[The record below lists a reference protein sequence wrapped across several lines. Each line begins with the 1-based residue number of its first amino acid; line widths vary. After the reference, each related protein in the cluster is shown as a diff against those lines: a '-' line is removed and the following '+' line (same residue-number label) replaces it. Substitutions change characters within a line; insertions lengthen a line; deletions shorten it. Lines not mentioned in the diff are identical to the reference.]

1 MKLILRADVLLPVLL
16 ATAISGALLQ
26 LQSAKAAPATVFSI
40 GDGDTLRVR
49 EGNLTVNLRLA
60 CMMPLRPTRHPLV
73 LRPGNN

>member
-1 MKLILRADVLLPVLL
+1 MRWWKYLL
-16 ATAISGALLQ
+16 AIATFALCDWPAGAQTIRASVL
-26 LQSAKAAPATVFSI
+26 SI